1 MCMYVLTTFM
11 FTNTS
16 STGPRAMTTLQNAAQ
31 GQQSVSSQQPE
42 EMMLTVRREGT
53 TGESMHSELG
63 ERR

>member
-1 MCMYVLTTFM
+1 MCMYVPTTFM

-16 STGPRAMTTLQNAAQ
+16 STDPRAITTVQNAAQ

-42 EMMLTVRREGT
+42 EMMLTVRRDWT
-53 TGESMHSELG
+53 TGESMHSQQG